1 MLFSRGM
8 SKKAKSAFEVEGEII
23 ATEEFQKSSMAHKL
37 NWLRAGVLGANDG
50 IVSTA
55 GLIFGVAGAGAN
67 PNAIFIAGVAA
78 LVAGSIS
85 MAGGEYTSVSAQKDS
100 EMAAIAK
107 ERKELKENPE
117 AELRELA
124 WFYEQKG
131 MSPKLAKAV
140 AAELTEKNALKAHA
154 EAELGISDD
163 EHVSPTAAAMSSF
176 FAFAAGSLLPLLTA
190 TATPWASLRIPFTVV
205 AVILSLGLTGYVA
218 AQIGGAKPL
227 RAIIRNVLV
236 SLLTMG
242 VTYGIGMLVG
252 GGIQA

>member
-1 MLFSRGM
+1 MT
-8 SKKAKSAFEVEGEII
+8 KKTKSAFEVEGEII

-55 GLIFGVAGAGAN
+55 GLIFGVAGAGAK
-67 PNAIFIAGVAA
+67 PDAIFVAGVAA

-100 EMAAIAK
+100 EIAAIAK
-107 ERKELKENPE
+107 ERKELRDNPE
-117 AELRELA
+117 VELRELA

-131 MSPKLAKAV
+131 MSPTLAKAV
-140 AAELTEKNALKAHA
+140 AAELTEKDALKAHA

-176 FAFAAGSLLPLLTA
+176 VAFAAGSLLPLLTA

-218 AQIGGAKPL
+218 AQIGGAKPM